1 MLVLSRRAEET
12 LVFPNLGIKLSV
24 LKVTGKVVKL
34 GVEAPPEV
42 KVLRS
47 ELPVRTAEGEAP
59 DDAPAADEQTLHR
72 LRNELNAVRLG
83 LRLLQAGIEKG
94 IDVPTVE
101 ALDQLV
107 DQAAKLDR
115 NVASLEGPAAESRA
129 KRLLVV
135 EDADNERSLMA
146 NLLAAY
152 GFDVYVAR
160 DGLEAIQRLES
171 DPLPDVVLLDCNMP
185 VVNGPETLRQIRSDE
200 RLRNLKV
207 FTVTGAPS
215 VYCGD
220 TTTDR
225 WDGWFAKPLD
235 FDRLLAS
242 LHSQTA

>member
-34 GVEAPPEV
+34 GVEAPPDV

-47 ELPVRTAEGEAP
+47 ELPVHASDGEGGDSP
-59 DDAPAADEQTLHR
+59 ADEQTLHR

-83 LRLLQAGIEKG
+83 LRLLQTGIEKG
-94 IDVPTVE
+94 VEAPPAE
-101 ALDQLV
+101 ALDRLIE
-107 DQAAKLDR
+107 QAANLDR
-115 NVASLEGPAAESRA
+115 NVAALEGPDAERRA

-171 DPLPDVVLLDCNMP
+171 DPLPDFVLLDVNMP
-185 VVNGPETLRQIRSDE
+185 VVDGPATLRQIRGDE
-200 RLRNLKV
+200 RLRKLKV
-207 FTVTGAPS
+207 YAVTGASS
-215 VYCGD
+215 VYCD
-220 TTTDR
+220 DR
-225 WDGWFAKPLD
+225 STEGWDGWFGKPLD
-235 FDRLLAS
+235 FDRLLAA
-242 LHSQTA
+242 LHSPSA